1 MTHRIAIAIAGLAAA
16 LRVSAADTQLAQHR
30 AGVTGF
36 WETETSVALITG
48 EIDKTAA
55 RLPLPP
61 PGAPSGGPSPLER
74 ELPRHVKLWGRPPYN
89 AQWGA
94 TLRNAIRRPTP
105 TDPTPITKTCSP
117 EGFPAAMES
126 PFPEGLFQVVV
137 TGAETLLLFAH
148 GEVRQIF
155 TDGRMHPGSA
165 DLWPT
170 PLGDSIGYW
179 SGATLNIDT
188 IARKAGPVASLPIPG
203 VADLSEQAH
212 FTERLRL
219 IDADTLQNDLTI
231 DDPQRFSHP
240 WQITIRYKRVTDVDR
255 LIPVEC
261 TENDRDEI
269 VNGKLTIV
277 MP

>member
-1 MTHRIAIAIAGLAAA
+1 MTRRIPMAIAVFTVA
-16 LRVSAADTQLAQHR
+16 LRLSAADTPQAQGR

-48 EIDKTAA
+48 EIDKAAAGLSQTLTA
-55 RLPLPP
+55 
-61 PGAPSGGPSPLER
+61 GPSGGPSPLER
-74 ELPRHVKLWGRPPYN
+74 ELPRHVKLWGRPPYT
-89 AQWGA
+89 AQWED
-94 TLRNAIRRPTP
+94 TLRNAPRPPTP
-105 TDPTPITKTCSP
+105 PDPSHIAKTCSP
-117 EGFPAAMES
+117 EGFPYAMES
-126 PFPEGLFQVVV
+126 PFPEGMFQVVV
-137 TGAETLLLFAH
+137 TRAETLLLFTH

-155 TDGRMHPGSA
+155 TDGRRHPGSA

-170 PLGDSIGYW
+170 PLGDSIGHW
-179 SGATLNIDT
+179 SGATLVIDT
-188 IARKAGPVASLPIPG
+188 IARKAGPVTPLPIPG

-212 FTERLRL
+212 FTERLQL

-231 DDPQRFSHP
+231 DDPQRFAHP
-240 WQITIRYKRVTDVDR
+240 WQITIRYERVTDVDR

-261 TENDRDEI
+261 TENDRDEM

>member
-1 MTHRIAIAIAGLAAA
+1 MTRRISMAIAVLAAA
-16 LRVSAADTQLAQHR
+16 PRLSAANAQHAQAP
-30 AGVTGF
+30 AGMAGL

-48 EIDKTAA
+48 EIDKAA
-55 RLPLPP
+55 TRLPPPP
-61 PGAPSGGPSPLER
+61 PGAPSGGPAPLER
-74 ELPRHVKLWGRPPYN
+74 ELPRHVLLWGRPPYN
-89 AQWGA
+89 AQWEDK
-94 TLRNAIRRPTP
+94 LRNAPRRPTP
-105 TDPTPITKTCSP
+105 PDPTHITKACSP

-126 PFPEGLFQVVV
+126 PFPEGMFQVVV
-137 TGAETLLLFAH
+137 TRAETLLLFSH

-170 PLGDSIGYW
+170 PLGDSIGHW
-179 SGATLNIDT
+179 SGATLIIDT
-188 IARKAGPVASLPIPG
+188 IARKAGPVSSLPIPG

-219 IDADTLQNDLTI
+219 IDADTLRNDLTI

-240 WQITIRYKRVTDVDR
+240 WQISIRYKRVTDVDR
-255 LIPVEC
+255 LIPAEC

>member
-1 MTHRIAIAIAGLAAA
+1 
-16 LRVSAADTQLAQHR
+16 
-30 AGVTGF
+30 
-36 WETETSVALITG
+36 
-48 EIDKTAA
+48 
-55 RLPLPP
+55 
-61 PGAPSGGPSPLER
+61 
-74 ELPRHVKLWGRPPYN
+74 
-89 AQWGA
+89 
-94 TLRNAIRRPTP
+94 
-105 TDPTPITKTCSP
+105 
-117 EGFPAAMES
+117 MES
-126 PFPEGLFQVVV
+126 PFPEGMFQVVV
-137 TGAETLLLFAH
+137 TPAETLLLFIH

-155 TDGRMHPGSA
+155 TDGRMHPSGT

-170 PLGDSIGYW
+170 PLGDSIGHW
-179 SGATLNIDT
+179 SGATLIIDT
-188 IARKAGPVASLPIPG
+188 TARKAGPVTSLPIPG

-240 WQITIRYKRVTDVDR
+240 WQIAIRYKRVTDVDR
-255 LIPVEC
+255 LIPVDC